1 MKRSAPNLFR
11 RETIFFI
18 HLNEKSRVTVECY
31 AENGTKLQTILD
43 QQELSEGKQE
53 IKFSGN
59 QLKSGVYHLKIIIE
73 NSSGISTE
81 NRIIEIN

>member
-1 MKRSAPNLFR
+1 
-11 RETIFFI
+11 
-18 HLNEKSRVTVECY
+18 VTVECY
-31 AENGTKLQTILD
+31 AGNGAKLQTIPD
-43 QQELSEGKQE
+43 RQELSEGKQE

-73 NSSGISTE
+73 NSSGIPTE